1 MTAKNAKKSEDKSLA
16 KEVRRLKWQV
26 ARRRSEIRK
35 LVTELAE
42 VRASLFHSDRQAE
55 VHFFQLVQAMQVAC
69 VMSVP
74 FLENRSMEQTLEFF
88 EHIAKTMGYDPA
100 ELRPALRMVLMRGGQ
115 RVIEMHT
122 EPVEGDA
129 PSGTVVRKDIERAL
143 KSPRLAA
150 YI

>member
-1 MTAKNAKKSEDKSLA
+1 
-16 KEVRRLKWQV
+16 LKV
-26 ARRRSEIRK
+26 
-35 LVTELAE
+35 L
-42 VRASLFHSDRQAE
+42 
-55 VHFFQLVQAMQVAC
+55 
-69 VMSVP
+69 
-74 FLENRSMEQTLEFF
+74 FF
-88 EHIAKTMGYDPA
+88 EHFAKTMGYDPA